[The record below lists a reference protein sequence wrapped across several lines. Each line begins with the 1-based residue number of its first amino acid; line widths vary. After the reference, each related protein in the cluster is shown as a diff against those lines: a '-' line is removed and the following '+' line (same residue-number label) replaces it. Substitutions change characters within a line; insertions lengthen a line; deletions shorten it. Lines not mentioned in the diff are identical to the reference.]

1 MGDSTA
7 TNRGGKSFDKNE
19 TWNLGQMTRATFG
32 QENVW
37 IVGQYTYD
45 GKVTAAHQWGGD
57 HQDHTLQPALEG
69 SYEERMHVT
78 VQRELEGSEEEGAC
92 FHFCTQPFAEPNGGG
107 GGGGGGKKQEEDDDD
122 DIDEFQA
129 ARQVVREAVANNEPI
144 ALALV
149 DLCRPEIPRLQRWVG
164 VSYRPKTERQSHYG
178 SLSISQCYDQI
189 IFIVRSFFSSS
200 CTSFVYFFV
209 FMLSLHR
216 ADMLFV
222 FFFLSSCSALLL
234 LLRTQRM
241 A

>member
-92 FHFCTQPFAEPNGGG
+92 FHFCTQPFADPNGGG
-107 GGGGGGKKQEEDDDD
+107 KGGGSGGKKQEDDDD
-122 DIDEFQA
+122 DDDTIDEFQA

-149 DLCRPEIPRLQRWVG
+149 DLCCPEIPRLQRWVG
-164 VSYRPKTERQSHYG
+164 VSYRPKVSCF
-178 SLSISQCYDQI
+178 SKM
-189 IFIVRSFFSSS
+189 IVLVS
-200 CTSFVYFFV
+200 TIKNY
-209 FMLSLHR
+209 LY
-216 ADMLFV
+216 
-222 FFFLSSCSALLL
+222 
-234 LLRTQRM
+234 
-241 A
+241 